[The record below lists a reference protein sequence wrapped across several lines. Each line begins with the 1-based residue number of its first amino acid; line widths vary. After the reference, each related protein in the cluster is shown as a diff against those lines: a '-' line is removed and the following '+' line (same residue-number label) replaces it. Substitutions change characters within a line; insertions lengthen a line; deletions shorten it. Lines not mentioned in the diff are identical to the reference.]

1 MRIFVKFFLIVATAS
16 VMIFSYKFVIVS
28 DGVKTALSYSH
39 LHFNDYDAAKKNEV
53 ISDVE
58 KIYTYRAF
66 GRQFYIFETRYNG
79 LLLESIRPDELPR
92 EAFVHYGLDKALDRL
107 DEVAV
112 KVPHW
117 GIFAGVGLVIVLFPS
132 FKKKKK
138 A

>member
-28 DGVKTALSYSH
+28 DGVKTALSYSN
-39 LHFNDYDAAKKNEV
+39 LHFNEYDAAKKNEV

-92 EAFVHYGLDKALDRL
+92 EAFVHYDMLSRTLREDGVMALM
-107 DEVAV
+107 
-112 KVPHW
+112 PYT
-117 GIFAGVGLVIVLFPS
+117 IS
-132 FKKKKK
+132 FE
-138 A
+138 

>member
-1 MRIFVKFFLIVATAS
+1 
-16 VMIFSYKFVIVS
+16 
-28 DGVKTALSYSH
+28 
-39 LHFNDYDAAKKNEV
+39 V

>member
-28 DGVKTALSYSH
+28 DGVKTALSYSN
-39 LHFNDYDAAKKNEV
+39 LHFNEYDAAKKNEV

-79 LLLESIRPDELPR
+79 LLLESIRPDELP
-92 EAFVHYGLDKALDRL
+92 
-107 DEVAV
+107 
-112 KVPHW
+112 
-117 GIFAGVGLVIVLFPS
+117 AGRSCITDWIRRWTGWTKLP
-132 FKKKKK
+132 
-138 A
+138 